1 VSKRSVAA
9 LLTAISVLCVAPLL
23 AREQTRKTP
32 GERYTTPR
40 TPDGQPDLQG
50 VWTMA
55 TFTPLERPANLKG
68 KEFFTEEE
76 ATDLQKLLTADGVDP
91 LARTA
96 LAADDEDAIRGRT
109 RQSKENIHYDNAIWL
124 TEKRSKGL
132 STRRTSLITDPP
144 DGRIPPLTPEAAK
157 REAERARTSAFLVEN
172 IAKQSFDSYETR
184 TMQERCLVWRHEGP
198 PMLPPSYNDRIQIFQ
213 SPGHVV
219 IRQEM
224 SNNAPRIVPLDGRP
238 HLSGAI
244 RQWPGDSIG
253 HWEGD
258 TLVVDTKNFTSKTHF
273 QGASDALHVVERFT
287 RVDADTIRY
296 TFTVTDPA
304 SWTRPWSAEIP
315 MTRADGLLYEYACHA
330 GNHDLANIL
339 GIARNIEAAAAE
351 NAKKTS
357 R

>member
-1 VSKRSVAA
+1 VTKRIVAA
-9 LLTAISVLCVAPLL
+9 LLTAISVVCVAPLL
-23 AREQTRKTP
+23 AKEQATKP
-32 GERYTTPR
+32 SAGRYASPR

-50 VWTMA
+50 IWTMA
-55 TFTPLERPANLKG
+55 TFTPLERPANLKT

-76 ATDLQKLLTADGVDP
+76 AADLQKLLTADGVDP

-96 LAADDEDAIRGRT
+96 LAADDEDQIRGRV

-124 TEKRSKGL
+124 TERRAKGL
-132 STRRTSLITDPP
+132 STLRTSLITDPP
-144 DGRIPPLTPEAAK
+144 DGRIPPLAPEAAK
-157 REAERARTSAFLVEN
+157 REAERARTSSFLVEN

-184 TMQERCLVWRHEGP
+184 TLQERCLVWRHEGP

-213 SPGHVV
+213 SKDHVV
-219 IRQEM
+219 IHQEM

-238 HLSGAI
+238 HLPSAI
-244 RQWPGDSIG
+244 RQWPGDSVG

-273 QGASDALHVVERFT
+273 QGASEALHVVERFT
-287 RVDADTIRY
+287 RVNANTIRY
-296 TFTVTDPA
+296 SFTVTDPA
-304 SWTRPWSAEIP
+304 SWTKPWSAEIP
-315 MTRADGLLYEYACHA
+315 MTKADGQLYEYACHA

-339 GIARNIEAAAAE
+339 GIARNVEAAAAGS
-351 NAKKTS
+351 AKKTS

>member
-1 VSKRSVAA
+1 M
-9 LLTAISVLCVAPLL
+9 TAISVLCVVPLL
-23 AREQTRKTP
+23 AKEQASKP
-32 GERYTTPR
+32 SANRYTSPR

-50 VWTMA
+50 IWTMA
-55 TFTPLERPANLKG
+55 TFTPLERPANLKT

-76 ATDLQKLLTADGVDP
+76 AADLQKLLTADGVDP

-96 LAADDEDAIRGRT
+96 LAAEDEEQIRGRV

-124 TEKRSKGL
+124 TEKRAKGL
-132 STRRTSLITDPP
+132 STLRTSLITDPA

-157 REAERARTSAFLVEN
+157 REAERSRTSSFLVEN

-184 TMQERCLVWRHEGP
+184 TLQERCLVWRHEGP

-213 SPGHVV
+213 SKDHIV

-224 SNNAPRIVPLDGRP
+224 SNNAPRIVALDGRP
-238 HLSGAI
+238 HLSSAI

-287 RVDADTIRY
+287 RVSADTIRY
-296 TFTVTDPA
+296 SFTVTDAA
-304 SWTRPWSAEIP
+304 SWTKAWSAEIP
-315 MTRADGLLYEYACHA
+315 MTKADGQLYEYACHA

-339 GIARNIEAAAAE
+339 GIARNVEAATAE